1 MEKLLNNERPT
12 IPYNKAA
19 RVGNYK
25 VWRSKGKRTA
35 TPTDEERKKIR
46 EESFGKRHAVA
57 KTFDMEYIN
66 VSNLDGSWS
75 VKIPATSMMYATIC
89 EGYAIENVLERERYL
104 TIIFANFINV
114 TTNTNLALHDGLYFL
129 TEMLSYPYLMLPEKE
144 MKKRMESWLKVQ
156 DVENSAIKE
165 NINKMTEYRRSLYK
179 LIDKKIKDYIDYY
192 ESERLKAKK
201 SEEDALNAL
210 KQDELAEQAASII
223 DEKE

>member
-12 IPYNKAA
+12 IPYNKAV

-25 VWRSKGKRTA
+25 VWRSKGKLTA

-46 EESFGKRHAVA
+46 MESGGKRRAVA
-57 KTFDMEYIN
+57 KTFDMEYVN

-89 EGYAIENVLERERYL
+89 EGYAIEKENERVRYL

-114 TTNTNLALHDGLYFL
+114 TTNTNQALHDGLYFL
-129 TEMLSYPYLMLPEKE
+129 TEMLSYPYLMLDEKE
-144 MKKRMESWLKVQ
+144 MKKRMEAWLKVQ
-156 DVENSAIKE
+156 KVEKSAIKE
-165 NINKMTEYRRSLYK
+165 NIGKMIEYRRSLYE
-179 LIDKKIKDYIDYY
+179 LIGKKITDYIDYY
-192 ESERLKAKK
+192 ESERVKAKEQ
-201 SEEDALNAL
+201 EEESLKAL